1 MGWWRGAAWTGWGGL
16 WGGVL
21 VVSCAIFKCV
31 FVAVVGV
38 VVGLLVSSSSASCLP
53 RWEGAPVI
61 RAIWQWCGG
70 VKEALDQLAPVF
82 LVRSFVNPISQGAI
96 SVDLD
101 CGYFPEKEAEVL
113 NHEVFSRCLWA
124 SHASF
129 VVAACG
135 DHVARGAVRWSAY
148 HFSDKVHLSRG
159 DHVANARDG
168 VEHLSHFVVVEPLFT
183 DCGH

>member
-1 MGWWRGAAWTGWGGL
+1 MVEG
-16 WGGVL
+16 GGVDG
-21 VVSCAIFKCV
+21 VGGIVGGCAGHLPAVFKCV
-31 FVAVVGV
+31 FVAIVG

-70 VKEALDQLAPVF
+70 VKEAFDQLAPVF

-96 SVDLD
+96 SVNLD
-101 CGYFPEKEAEVL
+101 CGYFPEKEAEIL

-135 DHVARGAVRWSAY
+135 DHVARGAARWSREY
-148 HFSDKVHLSRG
+148 QFNPIVS
-159 DHVANARDG
+159 
-168 VEHLSHFVVVEPLFT
+168 
-183 DCGH
+183 